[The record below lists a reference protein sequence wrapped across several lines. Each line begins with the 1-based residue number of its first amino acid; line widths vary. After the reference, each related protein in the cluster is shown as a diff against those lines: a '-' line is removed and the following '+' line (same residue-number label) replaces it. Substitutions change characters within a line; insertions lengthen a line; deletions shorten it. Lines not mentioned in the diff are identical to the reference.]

1 MGQGPVFGI
10 TSSPVIQK
18 DLMAILSGMADR
30 LSANRRANQR
40 LQFDREKFEQQKQD
54 NVAAEKTR
62 EEVNSLKEEKFEL
75 EKERET
81 RLKKESESR
90 ITSRTARTA
99 RGGKDTETRRINSQ
113 ISFFRQLSK
122 EQQSIA
128 TNINRNIA
136 DGVRQQPLE
145 SEEFDLTEF
154 AGKPSQEIATIFSR
168 RERAFG
174 NIDEFDRADHEQRI
188 AGGQPGLPRVT
199 IAEQQLN
206 AAGAA
211 LDIRK
216 QQELDGIEARGP
228 AHTNDQL
235 ILSNLRNGL
244 QTSLASVLGL
254 IPPGGEEQ
262 APKDRTGPASQDIKQ
277 ATQQKPADRTPTIG
291 PLKGVKGVETLEQRP
306 GDINLGPAFGVTGTD
321 FDVDGPPSIGQNAE
335 MDSII
340 KQFQSGD
347 ETQIG
352 QARNSITGKGDQE
365 VAGVANQLEAGGMAK
380 DIIIKLLGL

>member
-1 MGQGPVFGI
+1 MGQGPIFGI
-10 TSSPVIQK
+10 VSSPVINK

-40 LQFDREKFEQQKQD
+40 LQFDRGKFEQQKQ
-54 NVAAEKTR
+54 NNAAAEKER

-75 EKERET
+75 EKEKEA

-99 RGGKDTETRRINSQ
+99 KGSKDAETRRINTQ

-122 EQQSIA
+122 EEQAIA

-136 DGVRQQPLE
+136 DSVRQQPLE

-154 AGKPSQEIATIFSR
+154 AGKTSQEIATIFSR

-174 NIDEFDRADHEQRI
+174 NIDEFDRQDHEQRI
-188 AGGQPGLPRVT
+188 ALGQPGLPRVT

-206 AAGAA
+206 ASGAA

-228 AHTNDQL
+228 AHTNNQL

-244 QTSLASVLGL
+244 QTSLAERLGL

-262 APKDRTGPASQDIKQ
+262 TPPDRTGPASQDIKQ
-277 ATQQKPADRTPTIG
+277 ATQQKPADRG
-291 PLKGVKGVETLEQRP
+291 PQ
-306 GDINLGPAFGVTGTD
+306 FGVTGDD
-321 FDVDGPPSIGQNAE
+321 FDVDGPPSIGQNVE

-347 ETQIG
+347 DTQIG
-352 QARNSITGKGDQE
+352 QARNSIAGKGDQE
-365 VAGVANQLEAGGMAK
+365 VANIANQLEAGGMTK